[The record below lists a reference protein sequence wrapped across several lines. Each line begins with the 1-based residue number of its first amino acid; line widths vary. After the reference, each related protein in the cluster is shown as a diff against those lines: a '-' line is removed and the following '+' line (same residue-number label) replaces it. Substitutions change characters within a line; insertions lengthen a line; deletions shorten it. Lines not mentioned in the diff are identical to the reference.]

1 MPPVKQFL
9 TSLSVLRYHVDL
21 AHTGSLGIVKMR
33 QLHVSGWLEGGN
45 KSSLSCGKQ
54 AGAMGTEPGVSIAH
68 MVRNPAADF
77 VIVPLQSVTA
87 FQKKKKMGE
96 KLCRDFLGTE

>member
-1 MPPVKQFL
+1 
-9 TSLSVLRYHVDL
+9 
-21 AHTGSLGIVKMR
+21 
-33 QLHVSGWLEGGN
+33 
-45 KSSLSCGKQ
+45 
-54 AGAMGTEPGVSIAH
+54 MGTEPGVSIAH

-87 FQKKKKMGE
+87 FQKKKKKKKMGE